1 MDLREALGR
10 VIRRERKRSGL
21 TQERLAELSDLHVNM
36 ISLIERGRSAP
47 AIDTL
52 EAIARAL
59 GRRPS
64 QVVRAAEREI
74 PWSGVAQARG
84 REGVRKR

>member
-1 MDLREALGR
+1 MDLLEALGR

-21 TQERLAELSDLHVNM
+21 TQERLAEMANLHTNM
-36 ISLIERGRSAP
+36 VSLIERGRNAA

-52 EAIARAL
+52 SAIAVAL

-64 QVVRAAEREI
+64 QLIRAAEREI
-74 PWSGVAQARG
+74 SWKAQVQVHA
-84 REGVRKR
+84 

>member
-10 VIRRERKRSGL
+10 VIRRERKRNGL
-21 TQERLAELSDLHVNM
+21 TQERLAELSDLHTNM

-52 EAIARAL
+52 EAIAKAL

-74 PWSGVAQARG
+74 PWSGIARG
-84 REGVRKR
+84 QDFESTRRR